1 MNGLVVA
8 LLTYNRPSKALSTA
22 LSISKVISNIPHV
35 EFLIIEN
42 NSRCN
47 MNINLVGSSK
57 VSYFLKKVNK
67 GLDNSII
74 QALAFA
80 KLKGKIIW
88 FVCDDDHLYIDNLPK
103 ILRQLSNMNSSLVYV
118 PWEGPTG
125 KLPYA
130 NNIISIYER
139 MSFLPTIACN
149 PRDIS
154 LLKLRRLVGTNYVH
168 IALLNLLLKKNNS
181 IHIISAVAGIQTRN
195 ISSRFPVFE
204 TFVNGYHKALSLE
217 PYLSTR
223 HVSKL
228 VFSRA
233 YSSLSYFKSQNLDPF
248 IFKKYFSYIMLLPK
262 VTLYDR
268 IKFIAKLFILKCF

>member
-88 FVCDDDHLYIDNLPK
+88 FLCDDDHLY
-103 ILRQLSNMNSSLVYV
+103 R
-118 PWEGPTG
+118 
-125 KLPYA
+125 
-130 NNIISIYER
+130 
-139 MSFLPTIACN
+139 
-149 PRDIS
+149 
-154 LLKLRRLVGTNYVH
+154 
-168 IALLNLLLKKNNS
+168 
-181 IHIISAVAGIQTRN
+181 
-195 ISSRFPVFE
+195 
-204 TFVNGYHKALSLE
+204 
-217 PYLSTR
+217 
-223 HVSKL
+223 
-228 VFSRA
+228 
-233 YSSLSYFKSQNLDPF
+233 
-248 IFKKYFSYIMLLPK
+248 
-262 VTLYDR
+262 
-268 IKFIAKLFILKCF
+268 

>member
-8 LLTYNRPSKALSTA
+8 LLTYNLPSKALSTA
-22 LSISKVISNIPHV
+22 LSISKVISNIPHA

-47 MNINLVGSSK
+47 MNISLVARK

-88 FVCDDDHLYIDNLPK
+88 FLCDDDHLYIDNLPK

-168 IALLNLLLKKNNS
+168 IALLNLLLKKIIVS
-181 IHIISAVAGIQTRN
+181 IQYLLLLE
-195 ISSRFPVFE
+195 SRLAIYLPGF
-204 TFVNGYHKALSLE
+204 LSLKHLSMATIK
-217 PYLSTR
+217 PFRLNHIYLQDTCQSLFFQE
-223 HVSKL
+223 HIHHCPISKVKTL
-228 VFSRA
+228 I
-233 YSSLSYFKSQNLDPF
+233 LSYSKN
-248 IFKKYFSYIMLLPK
+248 IFPI
-262 VTLYDR
+262 
-268 IKFIAKLFILKCF
+268 